1 MDNVFAL
8 YFASYFFDTLRKIRL
23 PLIRELKQIMT
34 TTATR
39 NLPSKRFSDKKITVH
54 VRYNSFTFFCRR
66 RN

>member
-39 NLPSKRFSDKKITVH
+39 NLPSKRFSDKNITVH
-54 VRYNSFTFFCRR
+54 VR
-66 RN
+66 